1 VRNAAAAAPLQVDS
15 RVMDGLLIQKVVPV
29 YPEVARSARVQ
40 GPVEFTAVIGKDG
53 SIQSLLLVRGHP
65 LLVKA
70 AEDAV
75 KQFRY
80 KPTLLKGQSAEVTTH
95 IVVNFTLKAA
105 TP

>member
-1 VRNAAAAAPLQVDS
+1 
-15 RVMDGLLIQKVVPV
+15 MDGLLIHKVVPV
-29 YPEVARSARVQ
+29 YPPVARTARVQ
-40 GPVEFTAVIGKDG
+40 GLVEFTAVIGKDG

-80 KPTLLKGQSAEVTTH
+80 KPTLLKGQPVEVTTN